1 MSAPAYAYIDPSAG
15 SLWIQSLIAV
25 VATLGTLV
33 RAYWQQ
39 IKLKIISI
47 KNYVV
52 KRPQNDELL
61 QNKKKSD
68 NNP

>member
-1 MSAPAYAYIDPSAG
+1 MSAPAYAYIDPSAA

-52 KRPQNDELL
+52 KRPQNDVPL